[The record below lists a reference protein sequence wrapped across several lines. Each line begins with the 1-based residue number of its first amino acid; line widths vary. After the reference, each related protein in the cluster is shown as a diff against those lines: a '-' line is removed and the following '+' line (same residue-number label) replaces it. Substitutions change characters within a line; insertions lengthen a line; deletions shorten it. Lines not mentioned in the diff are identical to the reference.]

1 MHDPGQHFGN
11 FDCICI
17 LEVNDPDIT
26 GLLQRRIQIR
36 HQLPYTVDGQLVS
49 RHHHAVGALVR
60 HQHCFFVRLSALAL
74 PRFFEGVKHGDHIFC
89 HTIFQANDFC
99 GLNRGAVHALN
110 NVDDATNIGTDI
122 GDDDSV
128 AGRIRCH
135 VGLLRHERP

>member
-1 MHDPGQHFGN
+1 MHDPRQHFGD
-11 FDCICI
+11 FGCICV
-17 LEVNDPDIT
+17 LEINHADIA

-36 HQLPYTVDGQLVS
+36 HQLSYAVDGQLVS

-60 HQHCFFVRLSALAL
+60 HQNRFFVRLSALAL
-74 PRFFEGVKHGDHIFC
+74 PRLLERVEHGDHIFC
-89 HTIFQANDFC
+89 DAIFQANDFC

-135 VGLLRHERP
+135 VGLLRYERP